1 MRSYVIISAGR
12 RAEEAVPVVS
22 SSDPGMVDATLQAIC
37 PLLRASDEA
46 DDPAPV
52 PQQHGE
58 ADRTAGRKV
67 G

>member
-1 MRSYVIISAGR
+1 MRSYVTISAGR
-12 RAEEAVPVVS
+12 RAEEAVPVS
-22 SSDPGMVDATLQAIC
+22 SSDPGVVDATLQAIC
-37 PLLRASDEA
+37 RRLRACDES